1 MSRPGLAELGNAS
14 GQLGT
19 AGYLLTELQI
29 ALMRVL
35 WDRGESTVQEVQAAL
50 DRTLAQSTVATLL
63 RRLEKRG
70 LVTHRVDGR
79 QYVYRAEIDERRAR
93 DSMVREFAALSERLF
108 DTDLASLVSHLLS
121 ARDVD
126 RGDLERIRVLIEAR
140 ERALHEGEEEEEEKK
155 T

>member
-1 MSRPGLAELGNAS
+1 M
-14 GQLGT
+14 GT
-19 AGYLLTELQI
+19 ADYLLTELQI

-63 RRLEKRG
+63 GRLERRG
-70 LVTHRVDGR
+70 LVVHRVDGR
-79 QYVYRAEIDERRAR
+79 QYVYRAEIDERQAR

-108 DTDLASLVSHLLS
+108 DADLATLVRHLLS

-126 RGDLERIRVLIEAR
+126 RGDLERVKALIEAR
-140 ERALHEGEEEEEEKK
+140 ERALHEEEEEEEKK